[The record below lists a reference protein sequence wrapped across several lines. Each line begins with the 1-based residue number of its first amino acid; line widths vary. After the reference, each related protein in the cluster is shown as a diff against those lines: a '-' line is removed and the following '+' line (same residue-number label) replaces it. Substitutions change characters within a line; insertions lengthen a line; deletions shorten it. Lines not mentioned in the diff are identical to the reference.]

1 MIDNCGKLV
10 VAYHQDEDGRF
21 VVGVF
26 YALEMGVLHQ
36 KENQAGVYNVM
47 AYHGCESQQNLQG
60 GSHHCGRNLC
70 RRHWA
75 VHPSQYLVVELVVD
89 ACLLWRHASD

>member
-1 MIDNCGKLV
+1 M

-26 YALEMGVLHQ
+26 YAPETGVLHW
-36 KENQAGVYNVM
+36 KENQTEMYNVMM

-60 GSHHCGRNLC
+60 GSHHCGQNLC
-70 RRHWA
+70 RRQA
-75 VHPSQYLVVELVVD
+75 VHLSQYLVVELVVD
-89 ACLLWRHASD
+89 ACLLGRHASD